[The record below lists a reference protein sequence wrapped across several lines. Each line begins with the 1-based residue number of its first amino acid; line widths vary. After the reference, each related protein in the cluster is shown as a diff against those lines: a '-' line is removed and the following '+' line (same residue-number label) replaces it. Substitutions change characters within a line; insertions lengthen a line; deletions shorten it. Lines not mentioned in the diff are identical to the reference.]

1 MVLAHEVI
9 LALSEISKFS
19 DLAKLARPDLRVAMA
34 GCADLKRPASSE
46 TTVLQRPFTVVAWK
60 FSDDMI
66 VTFGED
72 IAIIIFI

>member
-1 MVLAHEVI
+1 MTLAHEVV
-9 LALSEISKFS
+9 LALSEILKFS

-46 TTVLQRPFTVVAWK
+46 TTVLQRSFTFVAGK
-60 FSDDMI
+60 ISDDMI

-72 IAIIIFI
+72 IATIIFI